1 MRTHGNVQ
9 NTLKRGILV
18 ILSASDAY
26 IFFSVFSADV
36 VSSCLYSDY
45 SGKHS
50 SGNNK
55 CFEKLFHLCLP
66 PEKIVCAAEII
77 SFARTRVLLMNVKS
91 FDVHYL
97 L

>member
-1 MRTHGNVQ
+1 
-9 NTLKRGILV
+9 
-18 ILSASDAY
+18 AY
-26 IFFSVFSADV
+26 LFFYVFFEVV
-36 VSSCLYSDY
+36 VSRCLNSDY
-45 SGKHS
+45 CGKQS